1 MLGLASMM
9 GLRVI
14 MRAISHALSDSE
26 LKVCWKCYQKMKRRE
41 PNFSARIITYHFSEV
56 RGVSKKSGLASEPVT
71 LDPEHLELNGQVL
84 RIPHIICVNLVYS
97 SFFSPKIEGDIDPS
111 VKK

>member
-1 MLGLASMM
+1 MDCLLTQVYNRLIKAKYIISRHFLEASMC
-9 GLRVI
+9 LECIVDI
-14 MRAISHALSDSE
+14 FIA
-26 LKVCWKCYQKMKRRE
+26 KNW
-41 PNFSARIITYHFSEV
+41 PNR
-56 RGVSKKSGLASEPVT
+56 KKIRT
-71 LDPEHLELNGQVL
+71 HLELNGQVL